1 MGFSLSG
8 AASGALGGAGTGSMF
23 GPGWGTVIGAGV
35 GGLMGGFMQSEEP
48 SYEMSPEQ
56 QQALDYER
64 QIASGQIE
72 SPEVLQMRAQGNK
85 GIAAS
90 AGLMGQ
96 NRGATQGA
104 KSAYITGMAA
114 EQGARLNEG
123 ATAANAA
130 ARQTATRNVA
140 SVLGGQQKLNIEQA
154 NNEANRQSNF
164 LAAMTQLG
172 AQGATSYLE
181 NQTPD
186 VNKNPTGQ
194 ASNALGLMNQNK
206 KKSQNLGGAS
216 IMDMGI
222 GG

>member
-23 GPGWGTVIGAGV
+23 GGPGAIIGGIA

-48 SYEMSPEQ
+48 SYAMSPEQ
-56 QQALDYER
+56 QQALAYE
-64 QIASGQIE
+64 QQLASGQIE
-72 SPEVLQMRAQGNK
+72 SPEVLQMRAQGNRN
-85 GIAAS
+85 IAQS

-96 NRGATQGA
+96 NRGASQGA
-104 KSAYITGMAA
+104 KSAYVTGMAA

-123 ATAANAA
+123 TTAANAA

-140 SVLGGQQKLNIEQA
+140 SMLGGQQKLNIEQA
-154 NNEANRQSNF
+154 NNQANRQSNF
-164 LAAMTQLG
+164 LGAMTQLG
-172 AQGATSYLE
+172 AYGASQYLG

-186 VNKNPTGQ
+186 VNKDPTGQ

-216 IMDMGI
+216 IMDMGA
-222 GG
+222 GE